1 MSKDHAESDLMK
13 NCRCYRCRP
22 TIALPR
28 HSSTTCVVFAVR
40 VCELVLNGVIR
51 VVRIINSQFARRN
64 FVNLER

>member
-1 MSKDHAESDLMK
+1 M
-13 NCRCYRCRP
+13 
-22 TIALPR
+22 
-28 HSSTTCVVFAVR
+28 FAVR